1 MYYGFKGFRTYVFA
15 GRDKMSGYDYEKI
28 VYQMLKKI
36 RNPEHWK
43 RIYTYIKVLVEKQGD

>member
-1 MYYGFKGFRTYVFA
+1 
-15 GRDKMSGYDYEKI
+15 MSGYDYEKI

-43 RIYTYIKVLVEKQGD
+43 RIYTYIKVSCRETRGLILLFFL

>member
-1 MYYGFKGFRTYVFA
+1 
-15 GRDKMSGYDYEKI
+15 MSDYNYEKI